1 MSKKSRK
8 PRTSDTPKP
17 ETTATTL
24 ATALE
29 AAGITPSDE
38 TEKAAANADLGAV
51 IFGEQAAKEAGF
63 TAELQ
68 PEAATTSPLETATGI
83 GAPIDDDNEPTA
95 DELKPPKAAEV
106 LAKIAE
112 AAAEAAAAA
121 PTTTTEAELTEAQK
135 AELAALKAA
144 TLEVERAATALAAA
158 RAKLNSLKKGPA
170 GPSVD
175 ADGKPL
181 SAGKKAWLTRLARGT
196 APPPKPKTP
205 NAPIDPHAPNLTAG
219 QKAWLTRQARQ
230 ADPNYQPEG
239 KTPKVNATERLETAI
254 AAAFPVPG
262 EAYGNGTRV
271 YLS

>member
-8 PRTSDTPKP
+8 SRTSDTPKP
-17 ETTATTL
+17 ETTATAL

-38 TEKAAANADLGAV
+38 TEKAATHADLGAV
-51 IFGEQAAKEAGF
+51 MFGQQAAKEAGF
-63 TAELQ
+63 TTELQ

-112 AAAEAAAAA
+112 AVAEAAAE
-121 PTTTTEAELTEAQK
+121 PTTTEAELTEAQK
-135 AELAALKAA
+135 AELEALKAA

-158 RAKLNSLKKGPA
+158 RAKLISLKKGPA

-205 NAPIDPHAPNLTAG
+205 HAPIDPNAPNLTAG

-230 ADPNYQPEG
+230 ADPNYKPEG

-254 AAAFPVPG
+254 AAAFPGPG
-262 EAYGNGTRV
+262 EVYGNGTRV

>member
-8 PRTSDTPKP
+8 SRTSDTPKP

-83 GAPIDDDNEPTA
+83 GAPIDDDEPTD

-112 AAAEAAAAA
+112 AAAEAAAAE
-121 PTTTTEAELTEAQK
+121 PTTTEAELTEAQK

-170 GPSVD
+170 APSVD
-175 ADGKPL
+175 AHGKPL

-196 APPPKPKTP
+196 APQLKPKTP
-205 NAPIDPHAPNLTAG
+205 NAPIDPNAPNLTAG

-230 ADPNYQPEG
+230 ADPNYQPQG

-254 AAAFPVPG
+254 AAAFPGPG

>member
-8 PRTSDTPKP
+8 SRTSDTPKP

-38 TEKAAANADLGAV
+38 TEKAATNADLAAV

-63 TAELQ
+63 TTELQ
-68 PEAATTSPLETATGI
+68 PQAATTSPLETATVI

-112 AAAEAAAAA
+112 AAAEAAAAE
-121 PTTTTEAELTEAQK
+121 PTTTEAEME
-135 AELAALKAA
+135 ALKAA

-196 APPPKPKTP
+196 APPPKAKTP

-230 ADPNYQPEG
+230 ADPNYQPQG

-254 AAAFPVPG
+254 AAAFPGPG

>member
-8 PRTSDTPKP
+8 SRTSDTPKP

-63 TAELQ
+63 TTE
-68 PEAATTSPLETATGI
+68 
-83 GAPIDDDNEPTA
+83 IDDDDEPTD

-112 AAAEAAAAA
+112 AVAEAAAAE
-121 PTTTTEAELTEAQK
+121 PTTTEAELTEAQK

-254 AAAFPVPG
+254 AAAFPGPG